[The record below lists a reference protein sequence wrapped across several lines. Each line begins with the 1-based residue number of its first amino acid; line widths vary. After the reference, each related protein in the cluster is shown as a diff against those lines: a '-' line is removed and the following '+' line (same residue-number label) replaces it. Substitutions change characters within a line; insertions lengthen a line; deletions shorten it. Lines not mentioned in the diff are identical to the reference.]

1 MKKLLALLLAM
12 LMLLSTVAMVAC
24 QDNTPD
30 APVNPVPGEPGDTED
45 DGPQLS
51 EDEEKANAVITRI
64 EKIGEFGKS
73 NYKTKKTLIKN
84 AREKYDELTDAQ
96 KAYISEELYKKLTDA
111 EAAFAA
117 YQLADE
123 KAEALT
129 INKLISASPT
139 IDGKMNVEYYMGTS
153 LTVFNEAGTKVV
165 LHMLLDSQYLYILEE
180 RIDASLNYATDYNAP
195 NTGDAAVIYF
205 TKDAEQVA
213 GLYWARAT
221 AKSETPVI
229 ALFGAQADMASA
241 TVKEYEC
248 MAVNAEDGKSYIMET
263 KIPLKDLDLT
273 EKDFE
278 KSLVGMTYCAYDA
291 DGTNVT
297 EMKYAGVDAWDDCER
312 FFTADAFLFKIIA
325 EGSPVIDGRLDDIY
339 KQSQAIELSQKVCNS
354 FSEGE
359 KEVGA
364 GFVGIKDDGSSD
376 AILQLSGNMFA
387 TYRLVVDDEYIY
399 IAEHRYDLVPLYKN
413 KTFREPYKAD
423 GSMFWF
429 TLNGSITAGIQ
440 WNRATLDSTKP
451 MFGLFYDDKKQ
462 TSSTLMNW
470 EYSVKNCGNEFEY
483 IMECKIP
490 LSDLKLTKEDFDKGN
505 VGFTCITC
513 DIVKS
518 NYDPDNFTWE
528 DAGFQM
534 QYVGVNNWKYAPSL
548 LVNPFERDLYELPT
562 VGEYDPSLDPDDS
575 GNEKPFDKVPTD
587 KNGFL
592 TIEYSYMKYATW
604 FAHMK
609 REEYM
614 FTKDPID
621 QLPEGMLVVDTPTA
635 NGSVGKYCD
644 KERQFVI
651 KIDLKKYKNAI
662 IVMELAQNYHL
673 ELSTD
678 PAVETTKPED
688 LGTLTTW
695 TVVQDY
701 EKVHGQHIEVGAGGL
716 HHAVAIESSTWAK
729 DADYLY
735 IRLSNS
741 DPSKGHGGSCYNFTI
756 YYEE

>member
-24 QDNTPD
+24 QDNTPSD
-30 APVNPVPGEPGDTED
+30 PINPVPGDPEEPGDTE
-45 DGPQLS
+45 PEVS
-51 EDEEKANAVITRI
+51 EDEEKANSVISRI
-64 EKIGEFGKS
+64 EKIGDFTKA

-84 AREKYDELTDAQ
+84 AREKYDALTDAQ

-129 INKLISASPT
+129 INKLVSGSPRV
-139 IDGKMNVEYYMGTS
+139 DGVMNVEYYMGAAMAVATEGGAQINFH
-153 LTVFNEAGTKVV
+153 V
-165 LHMLLDSQYLYILEE
+165 LLDSQYLYILEV
-180 RIDASLNYATDYNAP
+180 RADATPNYATDYNAP

-205 TKDAEQVA
+205 AKDAEQVS

-229 ALFGAQADMASA
+229 ALFGTQTEMASA
-241 TVKEYEC
+241 TVKEYDC
-248 MAVNAEDGKSYIMET
+248 VAVNSDGGYVMEA
-263 KIPLKDLDLT
+263 KIPLKDLGLT
-273 EKDFE
+273 SSDFD

-291 DGTNVT
+291 NGTSVA

-312 FFTADAFLFKIIA
+312 FFTADSFLFKIIA
-325 EGSPVIDGRLDDIY
+325 EGTPVIDGRLDDIY
-339 KQSQAIELSQKVCNS
+339 KQAQAIELSQTVCNS
-354 FSEGE
+354 FSDGE
-359 KEVGA
+359 KAVGA
-364 GFVGIKDDGSSD
+364 GFVGIENDGSSD

-387 TYRLVVDDEYIY
+387 TFRLVIDDEYIY
-399 IAEHRYDLVPLYKN
+399 ISEHRYDLIPLYKN

-429 TLNGSITAGIQ
+429 TLDGSVQAGIQ
-440 WNRATLDSTKP
+440 WNRSTLDSTKP

-462 TSSTLMNW
+462 NSSSLMDW
-470 EYSVKNCGNEFEY
+470 EYAVKNCGNEFEY

-490 LSDLKLTKEDFDKGN
+490 LSDLKLTKEDFDKGR

-518 NYDPDNFTWE
+518 DYNPDNFAWK

-534 QYVGVNNWKYAPSL
+534 QYVGVNNWKYAPAL
-548 LVNPFERDLYELPT
+548 LINPFDRDLYDLPV

-575 GNEKPFDKVPTD
+575 GNEKPFDKVPVD
-587 KNGFL
+587 ENGFL
-592 TIEYSYMKYATW
+592 TIEYRYMQYATW
-604 FAHMK
+604 FSDMK
-609 REEYM
+609 REEYI
-614 FTKDPID
+614 FTKDPMD
-621 QLPEGMLVVDTPTA
+621 KLPEGMLIVDTPTG
-635 NGSVGKYCD
+635 NTNVGKYCD
-644 KERQFVI
+644 QARQFVI
-651 KIDLKKYKNAI
+651 KIDLKKYKDAI

-673 ELSTD
+673 EVSTD
-678 PAVETTKPED
+678 AAVETTDAAE
-688 LGTLTTW
+688 LGNLTTW

-701 EKVHGQHIEVGAGGL
+701 ETVHKQHIESGAGSL
-716 HHAVAIESSTWAK
+716 HHAVAIEASTWAEN
-729 DADYLY
+729 ADYLY
-735 IRLSNS
+735 IRLSNC
-741 DPSKGHGGSCYNFTI
+741 DPTKGHGGSCYNFTI
-756 YYEE
+756 YYKE